1 MKPYHRRKRLHS
13 FSKLGLLFD
22 NHPLPIWVHDF
33 KSLAFLAVNRAAVS
47 KYGYTRQQFLN
58 MTIVDIQAPGEM
70 SALEKDS
77 AKKDLFLQQVGEW
90 RHCAKNGEVF
100 PVHLDSSLFHY
111 AGRQAVLVIARDIRQ
126 EKQARDEV
134 FALWQQHL
142 QLQEIIKRGPA
153 IAAQWGTDPGR
164 PVNFISENIDQFG
177 YRPAQFIRDGL
188 LYIQI
193 IHPEDLPHV
202 LDVLQRHTSQGDSQF
217 LLEYRI
223 LAADKQVRWVEEFT
237 WVHRDQS
244 QVLGYSG
251 IVLDITERKRFEES
265 LHYQAALLDNVSDAI
280 ISTDM
285 AFRVISW
292 NRAARDVFQWK
303 AEEVI
308 GQRWHSLAGTKYI
321 GQDEADMLRQFN
333 AVGYWGG
340 VVSQKR
346 KDSQAIVVDMR
357 ISMVK
362 DTKGQ
367 PVGVVIACRDIS
379 EKVKI
384 EQALRNSEKQY
395 RGIFEQAAVGVSRT
409 GLDGKFLEINQ
420 KFCQI
425 TGYSRHELLKMSFR
439 DITDPADV
447 ETNDRI
453 RQDLLHRKTTS
464 ATMEKRY
471 VRKDGT
477 RTWVNLTLSY
487 IESGPELEPFLL
499 AITEDI
505 NVRKNHERE
514 LQALYEA
521 GLALSYMKTQQ
532 AIAEK
537 IIQILNIHLDWRYAV
552 VWLRKKGTEKLS
564 ILAYSVPGQPD
575 DYEEKRMKSQQMV
588 HSMDTGLT
596 GWAMRQG
603 KTIRCGNVSADP
615 HYVNVNEEVLS
626 GLYVPMMSAGQAIGC
641 IAVENHELDGFSEYD
656 QRLLETLANQATIAF
671 ENASLLIA
679 EQERANQMQAV
690 VQASQAISGTLD
702 LPNLLQ
708 TILET
713 AQKAIPA
720 TEKGTIFLK
729 LEDGLLHVSGSIG
742 YFNPDFLNASF
753 SDQVGYA
760 AGAFREKKGLMIGD
774 VFEHPDKKYFS
785 QFPEA
790 GQIRSA
796 ISAPLMVKGE
806 PIGVISLDNCS
817 GPSAFTENDLQLLS
831 TFAASAA
838 ISIENARLF
847 EQTQVR
853 LRHISALRSIDNAIN
868 ASSDISTILN
878 IIIEQARNQLG
889 VDAACVL
896 SFNPT
901 TMNLEHQ
908 ASAGFYTQHIRQSR
922 FRMGEGLSARAV
934 LERKTLLITDLEKH
948 GATSSRENLLLQDG
962 FVVYACAPMLAKG
975 EIKGLLEV
983 FHRSPLKP
991 DVEWLSF
998 LEMLGGQTAIAIENT
1013 QLYQN
1018 LQRSNMELTI
1028 AYDATIEGWAQALE
1042 LRDQETEGHSRRVTE
1057 LTLKL
1062 ARELG
1067 LRGESLSHI
1076 RRGALLHDIGKMG
1089 VPDSILHKPGPL
1101 SPEEWDVMRK
1111 HPVRAYELLSQ
1122 IPYLQHGLEIPY
1134 CHHER
1139 WDGSGYPRGLRGEQI
1154 PISARIFAVIDVFDA
1169 LTSDRPYRAALERPE
1184 VLEYIRSNSGI
1195 HFDPRVVD
1203 AFLKIIEDE
1212 HFD

>member
-1 MKPYHRRKRLHS
+1 VKPYHRRKRLPS
-13 FSKLGLLFD
+13 FSKFGLLFD

-33 KSLAFLAVNRAAVS
+33 KSLAFLAVNQAAVS

-58 MTIVDIQAPGEM
+58 MTIFDIQAPGEM
-70 SALEKDS
+70 PALEKDNV
-77 AKKDLFLQQVGEW
+77 KKDLFLQQVGEW
-90 RHCAKNGEVF
+90 RHCARNGEVF
-100 PVHLDSSLFHY
+100 PVQLDSSLAHY
-111 AGRQAVLVIARDIRQ
+111 FGRQAVLVIARDIRQ
-126 EKQARDEV
+126 EKRARDEV

-153 IAAQWGTDPGR
+153 IAVRWGTDSGR

-177 YRPAQFIRDGL
+177 YRPVQFTRDGL
-188 LYIQI
+188 LYTDI
-193 IHPEDLPHV
+193 IHPEDLQHV
-202 LDVLQRHTSQGDSQF
+202 LDVVHGHTNKGSSQF
-217 LLEYRI
+217 LHEYR
-223 LAADKQVRWVEEFT
+223 LLTADKQVRWVEEHA
-237 WVHRDQS
+237 WVHRDQA

-251 IVLDITERKRFEES
+251 IVLDITERKRVEES

-285 AFRVISW
+285 AFNVVSW
-292 NRAARDVFQWK
+292 NQAAREVFQWK
-303 AEEVI
+303 AEEVL
-308 GQRWHSLAGTKYI
+308 GQRWHSLAETRYI
-321 GQDEADMLRQFN
+321 GQEEADMLRQFN

-346 KDSQAIVVDMR
+346 KDGQALVVDMR
-357 ISMVK
+357 VSMVK

-384 EQALRNSEKQY
+384 EQALINSEKQY

-409 GLDGKFLEINQ
+409 GIDGKFLEINQ

-425 TGYSRHELLKMSFR
+425 TGYSRQELMRLSFR
-439 DITDPADV
+439 DITDPVDLG
-447 ETNDRI
+447 TNDHI
-453 RQDLLHRKTTS
+453 RQDLIDGKTTR
-464 ATMEKRY
+464 AHMEKRY

-487 IESGPELEPFLL
+487 IESGPDLEPFLL

-521 GLALSYMKTQQ
+521 GLALSYLKTQQ
-532 AIAEK
+532 EIAEK

-552 VWLRKKGTEKLS
+552 VWLRKKGTENIS
-564 ILAYSVPGQPD
+564 ILAYSVPGQPA
-575 DYEEKRMKSQQMV
+575 DYEDKRKKSQQMV
-588 HSMDTGLT
+588 YSMDTGLT

-713 AQKAIPA
+713 SQQAIPA

-729 LEDGLLHVSGSIG
+729 MEDGLLHVSGSIG
-742 YFNPDFLNASF
+742 YFNPNFLNASF
-753 SDQVGYA
+753 SDQQGYA

-774 VFEHPDKKYFS
+774 VLEHPDKKYFS

-790 GQIRSA
+790 AQIRSA

-806 PIGVISLDNCS
+806 PIGVISLDNCT

-896 SFNPT
+896 SFNPA

-934 LERKTLLITDLEKH
+934 IERKTLLITDLEKH
-948 GATSSRENLLLQDG
+948 RKPSSRENLLLQDG
-962 FVVYACAPMLAKG
+962 FVAYACAPMLAKG

-991 DVEWLSF
+991 DAEWLSF

-1067 LRGESLSHI
+1067 LRGESLAHI

-1101 SPEEWDVMRK
+1101 SPEEWVVMRK
-1111 HPVRAYELLSQ
+1111 HPIRAYELLSQ

-1139 WDGSGYPRGLRGEQI
+1139 WDGSGYPRGLHGEQI

-1184 VLEYIRSNSGI
+1184 VLEYIRKNSGTQ
-1195 HFDPRVVD
+1195 FDSRVVD
-1203 AFLKIIEDE
+1203 AFLKIIVDQ